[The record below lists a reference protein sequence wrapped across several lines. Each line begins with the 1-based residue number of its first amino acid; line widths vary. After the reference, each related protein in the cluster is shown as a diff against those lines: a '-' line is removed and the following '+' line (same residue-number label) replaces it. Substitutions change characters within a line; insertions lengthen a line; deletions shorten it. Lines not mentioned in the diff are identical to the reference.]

1 LNHLLGGRAK
11 FVFDHIPLCP
21 KPNQGLILG
30 DRVLID
36 TWRSWKAEI
45 CKKEERSP
53 QSSIQLG
60 AQKAGL
66 NNRLGMKLNLN
77 LINSGSVAII
87 KQQELN

>member
-1 LNHLLGGRAK
+1 ME
-11 FVFDHIPLCP
+11 
-21 KPNQGLILG
+21 ILESR
-30 DRVLID
+30 DLQ
-36 TWRSWKAEI
+36 
-45 CKKEERSP
+45 KEGRSP

-66 NNRLGMKLNLN
+66 NNPLGMKLNLN